1 MLNEVDDLLTQAE
14 GIILQDAI
22 DNTNKTYQDIKN
34 YIEENKSLA
43 FENNDLVLFELYENT
58 LETLECFHIVQIK
71 LNHYFQMLS
80 IYFLQCSF

>member
-34 YIEENKSLA
+34 YIEENKYLA

-58 LETLECFHIVQIK
+58 LETLEWSIK
-71 LNHYFQMLS
+71 DIKPFK
-80 IYFLQCSF
+80 

>member
-22 DNTNKTYQDIKN
+22 DNTNRTYQDIKN
-34 YIEENKSLA
+34 YIEENKRLA

-58 LETLECFHIVQIK
+58 LETLEWSIK
-71 LNHYFQMLS
+71 DIKPFE
-80 IYFLQCSF
+80 

>member
-1 MLNEVDDLLTQAE
+1 MLNEVDDLLTQVE

-43 FENNDLVLFELYENT
+43 FENNDLVLFEIYENT
-58 LETLECFHIVQIK
+58 LETLEWSIK
-71 LNHYFQMLS
+71 DIKPFE
-80 IYFLQCSF
+80 

>member
-1 MLNEVDDLLTQAE
+1 MLNEVDDLLTQVE

-58 LETLECFHIVQIK
+58 LETLEWSIK
-71 LNHYFQMLS
+71 DIKPFE
-80 IYFLQCSF
+80 

>member
-1 MLNEVDDLLTQAE
+1 MLNEVDDLLTQVE

-34 YIEENKSLA
+34 YIEENKYLA

-58 LETLECFHIVQIK
+58 LETLEWSIK
-71 LNHYFQMLS
+71 DIKPFE
-80 IYFLQCSF
+80 

>member
-34 YIEENKSLA
+34 YIEENRSLA

-58 LETLECFHIVQIK
+58 LETLEWSIK
-71 LNHYFQMLS
+71 DIKPFE
-80 IYFLQCSF
+80 

>member
-34 YIEENKSLA
+34 YIEENKCLA
-43 FENNDLVLFELYENT
+43 IENNDLVLFEIYENT
-58 LETLECFHIVQIK
+58 LETLEWSIK
-71 LNHYFQMLS
+71 DIKPFK
-80 IYFLQCSF
+80 

>member
-58 LETLECFHIVQIK
+58 LETLEWSIK
-71 LNHYFQMLS
+71 DIKPFE
-80 IYFLQCSF
+80 